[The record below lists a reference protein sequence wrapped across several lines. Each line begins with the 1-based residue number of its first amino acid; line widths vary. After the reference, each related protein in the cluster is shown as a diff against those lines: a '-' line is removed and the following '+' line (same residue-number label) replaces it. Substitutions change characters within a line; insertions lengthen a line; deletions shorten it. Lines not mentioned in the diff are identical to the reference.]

1 MSPTLHHAAGT
12 RSIRVLWTLEE
23 IGAAYDVATTLFPP
37 RTRAPEY
44 LEVNPTGTIP
54 AFVDEDIRL
63 TESMAICQVL
73 AERHGR
79 ADLQVDPGQADRAD
93 YLQWLWYGEATLA
106 IPLGIMARVRRLP
119 SPEGTEL
126 LITDVREALNL
137 RLAVLDVRLGGREF
151 IVADRFTLA
160 DVACAYPL
168 FLLDRFGTPEVA
180 GPNARAYWSRLKER
194 PALQRALAVP

>member
-79 ADLQVDPGQADRAD
+79 QKVMWRMVAVMGAGLA
-93 YLQWLWYGEATLA
+93 LTLA
-106 IPLGIMARVRRLP
+106 QPLW
-119 SPEGTEL
+119 
-126 LITDVREALNL
+126 LI
-137 RLAVLDVRLGGREF
+137 
-151 IVADRFTLA
+151 I
-160 DVACAYPL
+160 
-168 FLLDRFGTPEVA
+168 A
-180 GPNARAYWSRLKER
+180 G
-194 PALQRALAVP
+194 VPR